1 MIKYSTPE
9 MDVVIV
15 ETADILAS
23 SPEQGGGNSDTE
35 LGDDEF

>member
-9 MDVVIV
+9 MDVIVV
-15 ETADILAS
+15 ETADILAGS
-23 SPEQGGGNSDTE
+23 TEQGGGNSDTE